1 MPTNEELAL
10 QIRGGNG
17 EVISLLYDQCKGF
30 ICKQAIRWKTAFPN
44 RPDFDVE
51 DLTQCGYFALCD
63 AVAAFDPERGT
74 FLHLLGMYLKTHF
87 SVAIGCRT
95 EAQTKEPL
103 FNAVRLE
110 APAKTGSDGGIMT
123 YGDVIPVEEKGFEKV
138 EESLY
143 RENVAEVVKD
153 ALSALP
159 ARQKEAVHGYYLDGK
174 SYRAMAC
181 DMCISAA
188 RCQQLVADGLKK
200 LRKGS
205 HSATMAALL
214 WDEFNP
220 YKGIGYGAFKGSGC
234 SVQEKAVEW
243 KEKQEERYRLNRHR
257 EYKIRYCIERLGM
270 DRAEAE
276 WLFPA

>member
-17 EVISLLYDQCKGF
+17 EVISQLWDQCKGY
-30 ICKQAIRWKTAFPN
+30 IWKQAMRWKAAYSH

-74 FLHLLGMYLKTHF
+74 FITMLSYTLKTQF
-87 SVAIGCRT
+87 SAAIGCRT

-103 FNAVRLE
+103 FSAVRLDTPVGE
-110 APAKTGSDGGIMT
+110 DGSIT
-123 YGDVIPVEEKGFEKV
+123 YGDMIPVEEEGYEKV

-143 RENVAEVVKD
+143 RANVAEVVKD

-220 YKGIGYGAFKGSGC
+220 YKGTGYGAFKGSGC

-257 EYKIRYCIERLGM
+257 EYKIQYCIERLGM

-276 WLFPA
+276 FLFPA